1 MSTGQKRFYL
11 GSNWKMN
18 KTIREME
25 EYLPQFAAFAAQ
37 YPGTQFFAIPP
48 YTHLQQA
55 NELLKGTSVKLG
67 AQNAHWLPCG
77 PYTGEISPDW
87 LKDFG
92 VEIVELGHSER
103 RAYYNENDWDLNK
116 KVQAA
121 QIRGLTALLCIG
133 ENRQEKDFGVTEEVL
148 RKQLKI
154 ALKDNKARNLWVAYE
169 PVWAIGEGGTPAE
182 PGYVEQIHGM
192 IRRALWEM
200 FGVGGIDIP
209 LLYGGSVNPSNCA
222 ALADLDNVNGLFI
235 GRSAWDIRQF
245 EQIVG
250 TLDKL
255 KKL

>member
-48 YTHLQQA
+48 YTHLQLA
-55 NELLKGTSVKLG
+55 NKLLKDTSVKLG
-67 AQNAHWLPCG
+67 AQNAHWLPFG

-116 KVQAA
+116 KVQAT
-121 QIRGLTALLCIG
+121 QSRGLTALLCIG

-148 RKQLKI
+148 RRQLKI
-154 ALKDNKARNLWVAYE
+154 ALKDNKAPELWVAYE

-182 PGYVEQIHGM
+182 PDYVEQVHGM
-192 IRRALWEM
+192 IRKALCEL
-200 FGVGGIDIP
+200 FGGEGKKVP
-209 LLYGGSVNPSNCA
+209 LLYGGSVNPGNCA
-222 ALADLDNVNGLFI
+222 ALAELDHVNGLFI

-245 EQIVG
+245 KKIVG

>member
-11 GSNWKMN
+11 AGNWKMN

-192 IRRALWEM
+192 IRRALCEM